1 MKNSLFSKYDTA
13 LSANYNY
20 LKKYFVR
27 FSNHTYV
34 FEWCSY

>member
-20 LKKYFVR
+20 LKKKP
-27 FSNHTYV
+27 HTYV